1 MLAHVYRIIVYHCVG
16 APGHGREVVDGL
28 NATNKSIISMLMENV
43 QLPGAY
49 GYDTQIKMHTSTQKY
64 NISLAR
70 EFQKHLS
77 EP

>member
-1 MLAHVYRIIVYHCVG
+1 MLAHVYRMIVYHCVG

-49 GYDTQIKMHTSTQKY
+49 DLFQPKMSC
-64 NISLAR
+64 SLS
-70 EFQKHLS
+70 FS
-77 EP
+77 GM